1 MKTSQAAQ
9 LTRPVKGASVLHWCQ
24 LMLCNRHKQTSAE
37 QHIHR
42 PRGMHNGM
50 PGGWPWCPQQSQ
62 SRHGAGFL
70 CKCFELPNA
79 RKQISLLFLQ
89 QHGPWK
95 PLLQTPQSSMPL
107 TAGEQDAGAPASS
120 QVAQS
125 IQRGFG
131 VSGGQSMRTGS
142 GSTSS
147 HQDDPPRQ
155 SRLGGKSQR
164 SGLICS
170 GGRPDSSEEVITD
183 TMIHRS
189 CHYFEGI
196 TCRLGVDL

>member
-9 LTRPVKGASVLHWCQ
+9 LTRPVEGASVLHWCQ

-131 VSGGQSMRTGS
+131 ERRTVDQNGL
-142 GSTSS
+142 GLHIKPPGRASTAVTI
-147 HQDDPPRQ
+147 
-155 SRLGGKSQR
+155 GGKEPEIRPNLQWGPAWLQR
-164 SGLICS
+164 
-170 GGRPDSSEEVITD
+170 GGHHRHDDSPELS
-183 TMIHRS
+183 
-189 CHYFEGI
+189 
-196 TCRLGVDL
+196 LL